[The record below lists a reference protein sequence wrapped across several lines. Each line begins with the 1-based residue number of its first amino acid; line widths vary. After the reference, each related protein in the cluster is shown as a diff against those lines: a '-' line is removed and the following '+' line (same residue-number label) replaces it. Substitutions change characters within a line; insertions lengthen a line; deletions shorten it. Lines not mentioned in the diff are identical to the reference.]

1 MPRPSKGPLIQKM
14 FFLIFI
20 YSKATTKFFTNFC
33 LSLQKVVETK
43 NKRTLWYKLVIR
55 VYLTQ
60 RPFISFLFKHFKRQ
74 GQKFIKKI
82 IGFSEYLKARKN
94 SSDIIWPLG
103 PNWFWILQKYFSQ
116 NCAKSKTKLIPFI
129 IWVGKL

>member
-1 MPRPSKGPLIQKM
+1 MVNPEDV
-14 FFLIFI
+14 FFLSSYTPKQQQPNFLQISALA
-20 YSKATTKFFTNFC
+20 SKKC
-33 LSLQKVVETK
+33 LKQK
-43 NKRTLWYKLVIR
+43 NKGTLWYKLVIR

-60 RPFISFLFKHFKRQ
+60 TTFIFFFDSNTLRGKGRNLL
-74 GQKFIKKI
+74 KKI

-103 PNWFWILQKYFSQ
+103 PTWFWILQKYFAQ
-116 NCAKSKTKLIPFI
+116 NCAKSKTKIIPFI

>member
-60 RPFISFLFKHFKRQ
+60 RPFFFDSNTLRGKGRNLL
-74 GQKFIKKI
+74 KKI

-103 PNWFWILQKYFSQ
+103 PNWFWILQKYFAQ